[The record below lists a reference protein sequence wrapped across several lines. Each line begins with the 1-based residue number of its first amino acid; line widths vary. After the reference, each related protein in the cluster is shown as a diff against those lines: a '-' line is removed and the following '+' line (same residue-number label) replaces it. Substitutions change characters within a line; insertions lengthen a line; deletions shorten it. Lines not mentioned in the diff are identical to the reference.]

1 MTTISLLKSTIN
13 RTVLPNGIVV
23 LSSENSTCDI
33 IAARIFFRA
42 GSCNEQPQQSG
53 LSHLLSAVLTKG
65 CSGLSSLEIAEQV
78 ESVGASLGADTT
90 PDYFLLSLKTVTAD
104 FTEILK
110 LAAKILRTPT
120 FPQAEVELEQ
130 RIALQD
136 IRSQKEQPFS
146 VAFEKLR
153 QAMYQNHP
161 YSMSV
166 LGNETTMAS
175 ISRDDIEE
183 YHKTYFRPDNM
194 VISIAGKITSDQA
207 VALVEDIFG
216 DWESPTESKPPELE
230 LPDVSA
236 APQHQIT
243 PQATQQS
250 IMMLG
255 YLGTSVLSP
264 DYASLKLLSTYL
276 GNGLSSRLFVELRE
290 KRGLAYDV
298 SAFYPTRLFPAS
310 FIVYMGTAP
319 NNTSTALAGLRKEVD
334 LLSSKEI
341 SESALTAAKNKILGQ
356 YALGKQTNAQIAQ
369 IYGWYEIL
377 GLGIDFDR
385 KFQEQ
390 ITAVTQE
397 DALACARKYLWEP
410 YVSLVGQ
417 KEAVNTVSLV

>member
-1 MTTISLLKSTIN
+1 MTISLLKSTIN

-23 LSSENSTCDI
+23 LSSENSACDI

-42 GSCNEQPQQSG
+42 GSCYEQPHQAG
-53 LSHLLSAVLTKG
+53 LAHLLSAVLTKG
-65 CSGLSSLEIAEQV
+65 CSGLFSLEIAEQV
-78 ESVGASLGADTT
+78 ESVGASLGADAT
-90 PDYFLLSLKTVTAD
+90 PDYFLLSLKTVTTD
-104 FTEILK
+104 FTQILK
-110 LAAKILRTPT
+110 LAAKILRSPT

-136 IRSQKEQPFS
+136 IRSQQEQPFS
-146 VAFEKLR
+146 VAFEQLR

-166 LGNETTMAS
+166 LGNEVTMGS
-175 ISRDDIEE
+175 ISREDIDQF
-183 YHKTYFRPDNM
+183 HKTYFRPDNM
-194 VISIAGKITSDQA
+194 VISIAGKITPTEA
-207 VALVEDIFG
+207 TALVEDIFG
-216 DWESPTESKPPELE
+216 DWESTAQSGLPQLD
-230 LPDVSA
+230 LPDISV
-236 APQHQIT
+236 APQHKIT
-243 PQATQQS
+243 PQSTQQS
-250 IMMLG
+250 IIMLG

-264 DYASLKLLSTYL
+264 EYASLKLLSTYL

-319 NNTSTALAGLRKEVD
+319 DNTSTALAVLRREVD
-334 LLSSKEI
+334 LLASSEL
-341 SESALTAAKNKILGQ
+341 SESAVTVAKNKILGQ

-377 GLGIDFDR
+377 GLGIDFDH

-390 ITAVTQE
+390 ITAVTPA
-397 DALACARKYLWEP
+397 DTLDCARKYLWEP

>member
-1 MTTISLLKSTIN
+1 MTTSLLKSTIN

-23 LSSENSTCDI
+23 LSSENTTCDI

-42 GSCNEQPQQSG
+42 GSCYEQPHQSG
-53 LSHLLSAVLTKG
+53 LAHLLSAVLTKG

-90 PDYFLLSLKTVTAD
+90 PDYFLLSLKTVTSD
-104 FTEILK
+104 FTQILR
-110 LAAKILRTPT
+110 LAAKILRSPT

-166 LGNETTMAS
+166 LGNEATMAS
-175 ISRDDIEE
+175 LSREDIEQ
-183 YHKTYFRPDNM
+183 YHNTYFRPDNM
-194 VISIAGKITSDQA
+194 VISIAGNISSTEAIT
-207 VALVEDIFG
+207 LVKDVFG
-216 DWESPTESKPPELE
+216 DWESSSVESGIPQLD
-230 LPDVSA
+230 LPDISVT
-236 APQHQIT
+236 PQHKIT

-250 IMMLG
+250 IIMLG

-264 DYASLKLLSTYL
+264 EYASLKLLSTYL

-319 NNTSTALAGLRKEVD
+319 SNTSTALAGLRKEVD
-334 LLSSKEI
+334 LLTSREI
-341 SESALTAAKNKILGQ
+341 PESALKAAKNKILGQ

-377 GLGIDFDR
+377 GLGVDFDR
-385 KFQEQ
+385 NFQEQ
-390 ITAVTQE
+390 ITAVTSA

-417 KEAVNTVSLV
+417 KEAVSTVSLV